1 MPVSFTCIKFCT
13 MYWDTTSTWADTQEW
28 SCAYYPAH
36 SVFKLLK
43 GTREMYL
50 AEVVENLPHIW
61 GSCDR
66 LKVQDFW
73 GCKEEKEWYD
83 IWHQQPTWPGFGTR
97 LQASIVPT
105 LEEQWIIGT
114 AVLSSIREHAIVV
127 LYWLPTENIREGLQI
142 HILNLSW
149 IPPQFS
155 PPHGSY
161 MQGHDDWK

>member
-1 MPVSFTCIKFCT
+1 MPVSFTCIKFCIV
-13 MYWDTTSTWADTQEW
+13 YWDTTSTWAVHWDTTSTWADSQEW

-43 GTREMYL
+43 GTRAMYL

-66 LKVQDFW
+66 LKVQDLW

-105 LEEQWIIGT
+105 LTGGTMDNRYSCFIKHKRTCNCSTVLTSNWEQT
-114 AVLSSIREHAIVV
+114 LEKDYKFTS
-127 LYWLPTENIREGLQI
+127 
-142 HILNLSW
+142 
-149 IPPQFS
+149 
-155 PPHGSY
+155 
-161 MQGHDDWK
+161 